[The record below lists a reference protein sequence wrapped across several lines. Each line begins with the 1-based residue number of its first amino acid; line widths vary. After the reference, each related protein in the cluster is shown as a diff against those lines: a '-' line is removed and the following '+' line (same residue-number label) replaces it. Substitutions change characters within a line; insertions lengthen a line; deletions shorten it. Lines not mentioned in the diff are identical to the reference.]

1 MTPTAE
7 EHFPGFYAKCWPGSR
22 RTQLASTTSTG
33 FSGLKVLSA
42 RTAGLRSR
50 GDHLMDD
57 AHAGVS
63 AAHLGGRGN

>member
-7 EHFPGFYAKCWPGSR
+7 EHFPGSYAKCWPGSR
-22 RTQLASTTSTG
+22 LTQLASTG